1 MDFNGQKVLPAIKR
15 MKDFEIVLES
25 NYEYIVILEI
35 HISQLASVMKYAANR
50 KKKII
55 LHADLIQ
62 GLKSDKNAAEFLCQN
77 LKPAGL
83 ISTRGDVLKTAK
95 KNNVIAIQRLFL
107 IDTIALET
115 SYKLAANVQPD
126 FIEVLP
132 GVLPQYIEKVRN
144 DTNIDI
150 ITGGL
155 IVNEDDV
162 KQALDAGA
170 KAVTTS
176 NINLWSFGESS
187 LQVNS

>member
-1 MDFNGQKVLPAIKR
+1 MNFNGQKVLPAIKK
-15 MKDFEIVLES
+15 MKDFEMVLES

-35 HISQLASVMKYAANR
+35 HISQLASVMKYAAN
-50 KKKII
+50 KQKKII

-62 GLKSDKNAAEFLCQN
+62 GLKSDKNAAEFLCHN

-95 KNNVIAIQRLFL
+95 KNNILAIQRIFL

-132 GVLPQYIEKVRN
+132 GVLPQYIQKVKN

-155 IVNEDDV
+155 IDNEDHI
-162 KQALDAGA
+162 KQALQAGA

-176 NINLWSFGESS
+176 NTDLWNFVG
-187 LQVNS
+187 